1 MLTSSSRPGAVSSV
15 AASKAYYSTLK
26 RGASAQSPVEHK
38 YDSATFSPLPEGKS
52 AFQMQLVSRL
62 SQEVRTATTTGDIQA
77 LRQQVSSG
85 EYTPDPMAIAG
96 RMLFL
101 TEA

>member
-1 MLTSSSRPGAVSSV
+1 MLTSSSSSAISSV
-15 AASKAYYSTLK
+15 APSKAYYSARK
-26 RGASAQSPVEHK
+26 RGAAPQAVPGHK
-38 YDSATFSPLPEGKS
+38 YDSATFSPMPEGRS

-62 SQEVRTATTTGDIQA
+62 SQEARTATTTGDIQA
-77 LRQQVSSG
+77 LRQSVASG
-85 EYTPDPMAIAG
+85 EYTPDPMAIGG

>member
-1 MLTSSSRPGAVSSV
+1 MLTSSGSGAI
-15 AASKAYYSTLK
+15 
-26 RGASAQSPVEHK
+26 SPVVRSKGYYTAVRRGTAAQAAAGHN

-52 AFQMQLVSRL
+52 AFQMNMVSRL
-62 SQEVRTATTTGDIQA
+62 SREVRTATTTGDIQA
-77 LRQQVSSG
+77 LRQSVSSG
-85 EYTPDPMAIAG
+85 KYTPDPMAIAG

>member
-1 MLTSSSRPGAVSSV
+1 M
-15 AASKAYYSTLK
+15 AASKAYYSPLR
-26 RGASAQSPVEHK
+26 RGASAQSAVEHK